1 MAAPICSAGRQRG
14 SGGES
19 RAEPMTA
26 TVRETSA
33 GDELIAAHPLLAG
46 QRDDGAA
53 QHPFGVLAA
62 RVDGQRT
69 ADPRFAA

>member
-19 RAEPMTA
+19 RADPMTA
-26 TVRETSA
+26 TVRLA
-33 GDELIAAHPLLAG
+33 GDELIAAHPLLPG

-53 QHPFGVLAA
+53 QHPFGVFAA

-69 ADPRFAA
+69 ADPGLAA